1 MAKVSEMATKG
12 MVQEVIQ
19 ISSARQLM
27 VTASW
32 CKACGICMALCPQD
46 VLGADEV
53 TNKVVLVAPEE
64 CTGCGVCELSCPD
77 YVFSIQELEGV

>member
-1 MAKVSEMATKG
+1 MAKVSEMVTKG
-12 MVQEVIQ
+12 IVQEVIQ